1 MNKYDVAL
9 DLETNNSLSIIAENI
24 RPNSMILEFGPA
36 TGRLTKYLKEQLNCQ
51 VYIVEIDEEAYQ
63 EALKYAIDGS
73 CGDIESYQWEEK
85 IKPLQFD
92 YIIFADV
99 LEHLRNPDKVI
110 KTVKQY
116 LKDDGI
122 LIASAPNIAHDS
134 IIINLLEDVFQYNKI
149 GLLDETHI
157 HFFTYHSLK
166 SLFEGNF
173 YSIIR
178 EEATYLKDDIGEFP
192 FSINKISEDQKE
204 VLANHKYG
212 HVYQFVFFSMK
223 AEENAKKTE
232 PIELIQNVMVK
243 KKYEIFELYINSGSG
258 FSENQKIS
266 TEIDKEYNTISFDL
280 GEFEEIRELRLDFSQ
295 SGNCLVM
302 LESLIIDGTPID
314 HKNLPGNYLFANE
327 GKYYFEKEDPYLII
341 EWSNVRNIEI
351 IFNLTKLPK
360 SGWRLI
366 KEFDLINEYMSL
378 IEKYNEIQ
386 SVLDELQNQLKLK
399 TDEYNIIVNSKFW
412 KMTKPLRK
420 IITFVKKIKH

>member
-73 CGDIESYQWEEK
+73 CGDIELYQWEK
-85 IKPLQFD
+85 KFTPLQFD

-99 LEHLRNPDKVI
+99 LEHLNNPDKVV
-110 KTVKQY
+110 KTVKKY

-122 LIASAPNIAHDS
+122 LIASVPNIAHDS
-134 IIINLLEDVFQYNKI
+134 IIVNLLEDFFQYNKI
-149 GLLDETHI
+149 GLLDETHV

-166 SLFEGNF
+166 SLFESNF
-173 YSIIR
+173 YSIVR

-192 FSINKISEDQKE
+192 VSLNKTSEDQKE

-212 HVYQFVFFSMK
+212 HVYQFVFFAMK
-223 AEENAKKTE
+223 TEEYAKKTE
-232 PIELIQNVMVK
+232 PFDLIQNVMVK

-258 FSENQKIS
+258 FSENKKIS
-266 TEIDKEYNTISFDL
+266 IEIDKEYNKISFDL
-280 GEFEEIRELRLDFSQ
+280 EKFEGIKELRLDFSK

-302 LESLIIDGTPID
+302 LESIIIDGTPID
-314 HKNLPGNYLFANE
+314 NKNLSGNYLFAND
-327 GKYYFEKEDPYLII
+327 GKYYFEKEDPYLFI
-341 EWSNVRNIEI
+341 EWCNIKNIEI
-351 IFNLTKLPK
+351 IFNLKKLPQ

-366 KEFDLINEYMSL
+366 KEFDLINEYVRL
-378 IEKYNEIQ
+378 IDKCSEIQ
-386 SVLDELQNQLKLK
+386 SALDDLQNQLKLK

>member
-9 DLETNNSLSIIAENI
+9 DLETNNSLSIIADNI

-51 VYIVEIDEEAYQ
+51 IYIVEIDEEAYQ

-73 CGDIESYQWEEK
+73 CGDIELYQWEKK
-85 IKPLQFD
+85 INPLQFD

-99 LEHLRNPDKVI
+99 LEHLKNPDKVV
-110 KTVKQY
+110 KTVKKY
-116 LKDDGI
+116 LQDDGV
-122 LIASAPNIAHDS
+122 LIVSAPNIAHDS
-134 IIINLLEDVFQYNKI
+134 IIVNLLEDVFQYNKI

-166 SLFEGNF
+166 LLFESNS

-192 FSINKISEDQKE
+192 FSLNKISEDQKE

-212 HVYQFVFFSMK
+212 HVYQFVFFAMK
-223 AEENAKKTE
+223 AEEYAKKTE
-232 PIELIQNVMVK
+232 SFDLIQNVKVK

-258 FSENQKIS
+258 FSENEKIS
-266 TEIDKEYNTISFDL
+266 VEIDKEYNKINFGL
-280 GEFEEIRELRLDFSQ
+280 EEFEKIRELRLDFSR
-295 SGNCLVM
+295 SGNCIVA
-302 LESLIIDGTPID
+302 LESIIIDGTPID
-314 HKNLPGNYLFANE
+314 TKNLSGNFLFANG
-327 GKYYFEKEDPYLII
+327 GKYYFEKEDPYLFV
-341 EWSNVRNIEI
+341 ELSNIKNIEI
-351 IFNLTKLPK
+351 IFNLKKLPQ

-366 KEFDLINEYMSL
+366 KEFNLINEYMSL
-378 IEKYNEIQ
+378 IDKCGEIQ
-386 SVLDELQNQLKLK
+386 SALDDLQNQLKVK
-399 TDEYNIIVNSKFW
+399 TDQYNIIANSKFW

-420 IITFVKKIKH
+420 IIALIKK